1 MTKIKLCGLRR
12 LEDIETANLLKP
24 DYIGFVFAKKSKR
37 YISPEEATVLKK
49 RLEEVNA
56 LYKQE
61 ISESKD
67 NQNNSKLENVIK
79 AVGVF
84 VNEEVEKVA
93 ELLNT
98 GIIDLAQLHGS
109 EDEEYISRLRNLTDK
124 PIIQAFKIEK
134 KEDLIKAEKST
145 ADHILLD
152 AGAGDGMVFNWE
164 LLKGFER
171 PYFLAGGLN
180 PQNVGEAVRKLNPY
194 GVDVSSGIET
204 DGFKDPVK
212 MQKFVETVGRYA
224 QYST

>member
-24 DYIGFVFAKKSKR
+24 DYIGFVFARKSKR
-37 YISPEEATVLKK
+37 YISPEEAAILK
-49 RLEEVNA
+49 
-56 LYKQE
+56 
-61 ISESKD
+61 SKA
-67 NQNNSKLENVIK
+67 IMK

-109 EDEEYISRLRNLTDK
+109 EDEEYIRRLRNLTDK
-124 PIIQAFKIEK
+124 PIIQAFMIEK

-145 ADHILLD
+145 AEHILLD

-204 DGFKDPVK
+204 DGYKDSKK
-212 MQKFVETVGRYA
+212 MREFVEIVKCVTEETSSYQSKER
-224 QYST
+224 

>member
-24 DYIGFVFAKKSKR
+24 DYIGFVFARKSKR
-37 YISPEEATVLKK
+37 YISPEEAAILK
-49 RLEEVNA
+49 
-56 LYKQE
+56 
-61 ISESKD
+61 SKA
-67 NQNNSKLENVIK
+67 IMK

-109 EDEEYISRLRNLTDK
+109 EDEEYIRRLRNLTDK
-124 PIIQAFKIEK
+124 PIIQAFMIEK

-145 ADHILLD
+145 AEHILLD

-204 DGFKDPVK
+204 DGYKDSKK
-212 MQKFVETVGRYA
+212 MREFVEIVKCVTEKTSSY
-224 QYST
+224 

>member
-61 ISESKD
+61 ISESKV

-124 PIIQAFKIEK
+124 PIIQAFKIES
-134 KEDLIKAEKST
+134 KEDLIKAEKSI

-204 DGFKDPVK
+204 DGFKDTVK

>member
-84 VNEEVEKVA
+84 VNEEAGKVA
-93 ELLNT
+93 ELLNA

-109 EDEEYISRLRNLTDK
+109 EDEEYIRRLRNLTDK